1 MCLWLAETVLQ
12 LHYRTV
18 LLLLQEM
25 SLSMNNISS
34 ASVIIATEKKGEKLH
49 LHLFRII
56 TAGLSLCC
64 CTCRFQ
70 QIVYETDFLV
80 K

>member
-34 ASVIIATEKKGEKLH
+34 ASVIPAREKKGGKLN
-49 LHLFRII
+49 LHHFRII
-56 TAGLSLCC
+56 TAGLSLRRG
-64 CTCRFQ
+64 TVSNR
-70 QIVYETDFLV
+70 
-80 K
+80 

>member
-18 LLLLQEM
+18 LLLQEM

-34 ASVIIATEKKGEKLH
+34 ANVILAREKKVGKLN
-49 LHLFRII
+49 LHLFHII
-56 TAGLSLCC
+56 NAGLPL
-64 CTCRFQ
+64 
-70 QIVYETDFLV
+70 
-80 K
+80 

>member
-18 LLLLQEM
+18 LLLQEM

-34 ASVIIATEKKGEKLH
+34 ANVILAREKKGGKNEICIFH
-49 LHLFRII
+49 II
-56 TAGLSLCC
+56 PASLSLCAALG
-64 CTCRFQ
+64 FQ
-70 QIVYETDFLV
+70 PIVHEDGFPA
-80 K
+80 

>member
-18 LLLLQEM
+18 RLLLQEM

-34 ASVIIATEKKGEKLH
+34 ARVILAREKKKERRESKS
-49 LHLFRII
+49 
-56 TAGLSLCC
+56 TSLSYHN
-64 CTCRFQ
+64 CRF
-70 QIVYETDFLV
+70 IVTQLHTSPQTVHGVDFLP
-80 K
+80 

>member
-18 LLLLQEM
+18 RLLLQEM

-34 ASVIIATEKKGEKLH
+34 ARVILAREKKKKGGKVNLHLSHIIA
-49 LHLFRII
+49 
-56 TAGLSLCC
+56 AGLS
-64 CTCRFQ
+64 
-70 QIVYETDFLV
+70 
-80 K
+80 

>member
-18 LLLLQEM
+18 LLLQEM

-34 ASVIIATEKKGEKLH
+34 ASVILARKKKLN
-49 LHLFRII
+49 LLLFHVM
-56 TAGLSLCC
+56 
-64 CTCRFQ
+64 Q
-70 QIVYETDFLV
+70 VYPYAAAVFF
-80 K
+80 

>member
-25 SLSMNNISS
+25 SLSMNNI
-34 ASVIIATEKKGEKLH
+34 ASVILAREKTGGRRLNLH
-49 LHLFRII
+49 LLYD
-56 TAGLSLCC
+56 
-64 CTCRFQ
+64 TCRF
-70 QIVYETDFLV
+70 ILMCCTSPTNSI
-80 K
+80 

>member
-34 ASVIIATEKKGEKLH
+34 ANVILAREKKVGKLN

-56 TAGLSLCC
+56 NAGLPL
-64 CTCRFQ
+64 
-70 QIVYETDFLV
+70 
-80 K
+80 

>member
-18 LLLLQEM
+18 LLLQEM

-34 ASVIIATEKKGEKLH
+34 ANVILAREKEVGKLN
-49 LHLFRII
+49 LHLFHII
-56 TAGLSLCC
+56 NAGLPL
-64 CTCRFQ
+64 
-70 QIVYETDFLV
+70 
-80 K
+80 